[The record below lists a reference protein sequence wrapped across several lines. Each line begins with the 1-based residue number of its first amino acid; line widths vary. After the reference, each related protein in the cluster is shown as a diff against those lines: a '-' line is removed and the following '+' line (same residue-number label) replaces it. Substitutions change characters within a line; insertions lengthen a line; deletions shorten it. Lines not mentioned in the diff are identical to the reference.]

1 MLHCIDQSSAVG
13 CRVNKKHFID
23 ETTEVDVAQSPLNAS
38 VETSTAVP
46 ENTMHQ
52 ALLIA
57 NKCTLAFEMFT
68 QSVINYTRCTLD
80 HARPVR
86 VCTQCGVAHL
96 IFEGTYENLK
106 KHQEDCESFLGSF
119 QMEIF
124 DMMYKRGKEM
134 WDTLNCQNCYDYPFE
149 TVRFLKA
156 SSTFL
161 DCIRIPETV
170 EIISMRSLCKRCP
183 TEFKNMSSM
192 YKRFVHR
199 KKSSVGAICMDIV
212 DRMNYT
218 HSLYSLYNCVDP
230 FGDSLE
236 FWNYLT
242 AVGILGFTLPGY
254 LMSRFTHHLAHIKFT
269 RCGKLVTRFTK
280 RTTRSIEQ
288 LKKKGYHVIT
298 VTKSELFGMRN
309 H

>member
-1 MLHCIDQSSAVG
+1 
-13 CRVNKKHFID
+13 
-23 ETTEVDVAQSPLNAS
+23 
-38 VETSTAVP
+38 
-46 ENTMHQ
+46 
-52 ALLIA
+52 
-57 NKCTLAFEMFT
+57 MFT

-80 HARPVR
+80 YARPIR

-96 IFEGTYENLK
+96 IFEGAYENLI

-134 WDTLNCQNCYDYPFE
+134 WNTLNCQNCYDYPLE

-156 SSTFL
+156 SGIFL

-192 YKRFVHR
+192 YKRFVHW

-218 HSLYSLYNCVDP
+218 HSVQPVQLCRSLRGQPGVLELPDRSGHP
-230 FGDSLE
+230 RLHPPRLPHEQVHPPPGPHQVHSLFHSFLQVANWLLASPKE
-236 FWNYLT
+236 
-242 AVGILGFTLPGY
+242 LPEA
-254 LMSRFTHHLAHIKFT
+254 LNR
-269 RCGKLVTRFTK
+269 
-280 RTTRSIEQ
+280 
-288 LKKKGYHVIT
+288 
-298 VTKSELFGMRN
+298 
-309 H
+309 